1 MNMIKTE
8 YYKDLTKMNTFGMKV
23 KARCFMEY
31 DSVADLVDI
40 EFSEL
45 SRPVLHIGGGSNMLF
60 TDDFKGTV
68 LHSKINFI
76 EIIGE
81 CQSAPVAPSQ
91 LSPGPSPYP
100 GVGECHFR
108 TNGTSPHNELPD
120 SESSATASA
129 TSSITDRDSHCHFER
144 AERVEESV
152 KPVLVSVGA
161 GVVFDDF
168 CDWAAKEGLWGVE
181 NLSYIPGEVGASAVQ
196 NIGAYG
202 VEVKDVIRTVY
213 CYDTVEEEFVKFD
226 VSECGY
232 GYRDSIF
239 KNPEIKGRYVV
250 THVVFALSREPKPR
264 LDYGHLRD
272 AVMSAC
278 SECQSAP
285 VAPSQLSPGPSPY
298 PGVGECHFR
307 TNGTSPHNELPDSES
322 SATVSATSS
331 ITDRDSHCHF
341 ERAER
346 VEKSFNVAL
355 TPSLIRK
362 VIIKIRKEKLPEPS
376 VMGSAGSFFKNPVI
390 SQEHFARIEAAA
402 KAEYG
407 PDYKVPHY
415 VIKTECHE
423 ATGGHGFSNHPHGT
437 PDILNDASTVIS
449 SEVEK
454 TVPQQIKVPAAWLIE
469 QCGWKGKRSGGAA
482 VYDKQPLVIVNYTG
496 EAYPE
501 EIIGL
506 EKRII
511 ASVKAKFGV
520 ELHPEVEHI

>member
-81 CQSAPVAPSQ
+81 CQSAPVTPSQ

-239 KNPEIKGRYVV
+239 KNPDIKGRYIV
-250 THVVFALSREPKPR
+250 THVVFSLSREPQPK
-264 LDYGHLRD
+264 LEYGHLKE
-272 AVMSAC
+272 AVMNS
-278 SECQSAP
+278 
-285 VAPSQLSPGPSPY
+285 
-298 PGVGECHFR
+298 
-307 TNGTSPHNELPDSES
+307 
-322 SATVSATSS
+322 VS
-331 ITDRDSHCHF
+331 
-341 ERAER
+341 
-346 VEKSFNVAL
+346 AL
-355 TPSLIRK
+355 TPEAIRK

-390 SQEHFARIEAAA
+390 SAEHFGRIEAAA
-402 KAEYG
+402 KEEHG

-415 VIKTECHE
+415 
-423 ATGGHGFSNHPHGT
+423 GLPDGT
-437 PDILNDASTVIS
+437 V
-449 SEVEK
+449 
-454 TVPQQIKVPAAWLIE
+454 KVPAAWLIE